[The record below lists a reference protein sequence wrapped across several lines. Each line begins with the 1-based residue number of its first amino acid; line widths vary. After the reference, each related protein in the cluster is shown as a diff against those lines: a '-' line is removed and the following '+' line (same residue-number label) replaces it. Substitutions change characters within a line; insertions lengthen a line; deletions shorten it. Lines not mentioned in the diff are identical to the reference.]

1 MGNQN
6 YYGTLNSK
14 FLLLVDFYVNNI
26 KSTFMNRQV
35 FRKRIDQLWKNL
47 TMSIDQINRSDL
59 DIIFRAE
66 EILMETDKA
75 IRSLKAIL
83 AQYKFLDWSDEIYFF
98 KNTKPQFVALYIYY
112 SKVLSI
118 EAARPYAD
126 AKALKS
132 YYENERAG
140 LLYFYNEQKDF
151 ISYYRRK
158 STYLDKKYFV
168 RFKFDFKLKLS
179 PELYSYDE
187 EFSTS
192 HDHIV
197 SQILANDL
205 LEHYLIQKIN
215 AEESVEKSIAQIKNL
230 EWTAPKVALIE
241 LLYSL
246 HQTKCFNGGHADLAE
261 IFRWAENALNINL
274 GNYHKTL
281 GEIRLRKTDRTKFLS
296 LLHQNLEQYLDNLD
310 I

>member
-1 MGNQN
+1 
-6 YYGTLNSK
+6 
-14 FLLLVDFYVNNI
+14 
-26 KSTFMNRQV
+26 MNREN
-35 FRKRIDQLWKNL
+35 FKKKIDQLWKNL
-47 TMSIDQINRSDL
+47 ITTIDQINRSEN
-59 DIIFRAE
+59 DIILKSE
-66 EILMETDKA
+66 EILMETDMA
-75 IRSLKAIL
+75 IRHLKDIL
-83 AQYKFLDWSDEIYFF
+83 KQYQFSDWSDEIYFF
-98 KNTKPQFVALYIYY
+98 KHTKPQFIAVYVYY
-112 SKVLSI
+112 SKVLAI
-118 EAARPYAD
+118 ESSRPYAD
-126 AKALKS
+126 PQALKS
-132 YYENERAG
+132 YYQNERSN
-140 LLYFYNEQKDF
+140 LLYFYNEQKEF

-187 EFSTS
+187 GFSTS

-205 LEHYLIQKIN
+205 LDQYLTNKID
-215 AEESVEKSIAQIKNL
+215 SKDSQQSSIAHIQHL

-246 HQTKCFNGGHADLAE
+246 HQTKCFNGGHSDLAE
-261 IFRWAENALNINL
+261 IFRWAENALHINL

-296 LLHQNLEQYLDNLD
+296 LLIQNMDQFLNDLDV
-310 I
+310 